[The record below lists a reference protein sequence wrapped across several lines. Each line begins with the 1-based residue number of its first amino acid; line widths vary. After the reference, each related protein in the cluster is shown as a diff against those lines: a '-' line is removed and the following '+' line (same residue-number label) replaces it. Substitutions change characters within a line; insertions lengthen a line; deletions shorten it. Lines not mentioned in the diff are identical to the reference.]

1 MVRRHNTRFFIN
13 FLHYMCLGD
22 CVLGIDES
30 DTLTPTLFSSKS
42 LSEWYHEKDNFQR
55 PLF

>member
-1 MVRRHNTRFFIN
+1 
-13 FLHYMCLGD
+13 MCLGD